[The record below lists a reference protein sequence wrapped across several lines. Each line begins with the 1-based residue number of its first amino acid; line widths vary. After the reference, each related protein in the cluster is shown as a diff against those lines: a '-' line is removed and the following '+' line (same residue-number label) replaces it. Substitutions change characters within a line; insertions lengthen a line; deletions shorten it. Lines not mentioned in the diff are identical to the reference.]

1 MGKNRYCFTSFH
13 LTFNSVH
20 FIGKYPGMTFHDPP
34 TDLFSQVNFYHGAKV
49 TVAGI
54 LKMNYFSSRQFV
66 FIIALAVLLTTLP
79 LQSIF
84 KKMRQKD
91 MKEANERAKM
101 QNAEEPEVGI
111 NADENMSGTTH
122 LSEPVTDEPELETLR
137 NELGEMKDKFIRKV
151 AEFENFKKRSLKERM
166 ELIQTAGKEVIVD
179 MLEVLDDC
187 ERAEKQMS
195 TLDEK
200 AKEGVMLV
208 FNKLKSLLTAKGLKP
223 METINKEFDPDI
235 HEAITEIPAPTEGQ
249 KGKVIDEIQ
258 KGYYLNDKIIRYAK
272 VVVGK

>member
-1 MGKNRYCFTSFH
+1 
-13 LTFNSVH
+13 
-20 FIGKYPGMTFHDPP
+20 
-34 TDLFSQVNFYHGAKV
+34 
-49 TVAGI
+49 
-54 LKMNYFSSRQFV
+54 MNYFSFRQFV
-66 FIIALAVLLTTLP
+66 LIIALAVLLTTLP

-91 MKEANERAKM
+91 MKEANEQAKM
-101 QNAEEPEVGI
+101 QNPEEPEVGI
-111 NADENMSGTTH
+111 NADENISGISH
-122 LSEPVTDEPELETLR
+122 LNEPLTNEPELELLR

-166 ELIQTAGKEVIVD
+166 ELIQTAGKEVIID

-195 TLDEK
+195 SLDEK
-200 AKEGVMLV
+200 AEEGVMLV
-208 FNKLKSLLTAKGLKP
+208 FNKLKSLLIAKGLKP
-223 METINKEFDPDI
+223 METINKDFNPDI
-235 HEAITEIPAPTEGQ
+235 HEAITEIPAPTEEQ